1 MPAVASTSPAEPVVA
16 MAPNLQIEQHFSGPE
31 LELAQAAAAGRADEV
46 RRLVAEAHAD
56 TNAVSPGGL
65 PLLAW
70 PVLRGNAAGVAALLD
85 AGADPNRA
93 VPAVGTVMVW
103 AAKAESPEILRAFL
117 ERGGR
122 ADASDQDQQPLTRI
136 AALAGQW
143 DNVRLLIEHGADI
156 DAPAHGDGGDTLL
169 SYYSRGQFDKV
180 HWLLERGADPTHRL
194 ESAARPERIGAQTV
208 VENVY
213 WWPVDAGKFPQLAQW
228 QQRCQQLLA
237 ARGLT
242 LPREP
247 AHLQRLRAAQGG
259 GAPDTRRER
268 GGELDRDIERR
279 ESELK
284 DALTPR

>member
-1 MPAVASTSPAEPVVA
+1 MVPT
-16 MAPNLQIEQHFSGPE
+16 LHIEQHFNGLE
-31 LELAQAAAAGRADEV
+31 LELAQAAAAGDRDEV
-46 RRLVAEAHAD
+46 RRLIEQRHAD
-56 TNAVSPGGL
+56 ANAVSAGGL

-122 ADASDQDQQPLTRI
+122 ADASDLDRQPLTRI

-143 DNVRLLIEHGADI
+143 DNVKLLIEHGADL
-156 DAPAHGDGGDTLL
+156 DARAHGDSGDSLL
-169 SYYSRGQFDKV
+169 SYYSRGQFDKT
-180 HWLLERGADPTHRL
+180 HWLLERGADPGQRL
-194 ESAARPERIGAQTV
+194 ESAAKPERIGAQTV

-237 ARGLT
+237 ARGLS

-247 AHLQRLRAAQGG
+247 DHLQRLRLAQSGAAA
-259 GAPDTRRER
+259 APTHYEDARAAAPASD
-268 GGELDRDIERR
+268 LKADIERR

>member
-1 MPAVASTSPAEPVVA
+1 

-31 LELAQAAAAGRADEV
+31 LELAQAAAAGRGNEV
-46 RRLVAEAHAD
+46 ERLVRHAHAD
-56 TNAVSPGGL
+56 ANAVSPGGL

-70 PVLRGNAAGVAALLD
+70 PVLHGNAAGVAALLE

-103 AAKAESPEILRAFL
+103 AAKAESPEVLRAFL

-122 ADASDQDQQPLTRI
+122 ADASDLDRQPLTRI

-143 DNVRLLIEHGADI
+143 DNVKLLIEHGADI
-156 DAPAHGDGGDTLL
+156 DAPAHGDTLL
-169 SYYSRGQFDKV
+169 TYYSRGQFDKT

-194 ESAARPERIGAQTV
+194 ESATKPERIGAQTV

-213 WWPVDAGKFPQLAQW
+213 WWPVDGGKFPQLAQW

-247 AHLQRLRAAQGG
+247 AHLQRLRLAQGG
-259 GAPDTRRER
+259 GEAASAAD
-268 GGELDRDIERR
+268 LKADIERR

>member
-1 MPAVASTSPAEPVVA
+1 
-16 MAPNLQIEQHFSGPE
+16 MAPNLQIEQHFNGPE
-31 LELAQAAAAGRADEV
+31 LELAQAAAAGHGNEV
-46 RRLVAEAHAD
+46 RRLVNEGAD
-56 TNAVSPGGL
+56 ANAVSPGGL

-70 PVLRGNAAGVAALLD
+70 PVLRGNAAGVVALLD

-103 AAKAESPEILRAFL
+103 AAKAESPEVLRAFL
-117 ERGGR
+117 EHGGR
-122 ADASDQDQQPLTRI
+122 ADASDLDQQPLTRI

-143 DNVRLLIEHGADI
+143 DNVKLLIEHGADI
-156 DAPAHGDGGDTLL
+156 DAPAHGRDGDTLL
-169 SYYSRGQFDKV
+169 TYYSRGQFDKT
-180 HWLLERGADPTHRL
+180 HWLLEHGADPTHRL
-194 ESAARPERIGAQTV
+194 ESAAKPERIGAQTV

-213 WWPVDAGKFPQLAQW
+213 WWPINDGKFPQLAQW

-247 AHLQRLRAAQGG
+247 AHLQRLRVAQGG
-259 GAPDTRRER
+259 GAAAPATELGR
-268 GGELDRDIERR
+268 GGDLNTDIERR